1 MSNKESNVLDPSIIL
16 HSTSKAVNKLQS
28 PYDAIAAAVHAIM
41 LAVGFRFA
49 GLGDDARQGNNIMTL
64 RMFTKTIVEGD
75 GTSKTLP
82 ENWNSQG
89 PHCYNFRYSHPQSSL
104 TFVIKVVRLG
114 DKCIILGL
122 GIGVNKHNFEFL
134 ISDLTCLI

>member
-1 MSNKESNVLDPSIIL
+1 MSNKDSNILDPSSIL
-16 HSTSKAVNKLQS
+16 HATSKAITQLNS

-41 LAVGFRFA
+41 LAVGFRFS
-49 GLGDDARQGNNIMTL
+49 GLGDDARQGKAEPFNIYNDSHYS
-64 RMFTKTIVEGD
+64 IEGD

-82 ENWNSQG
+82 EGWNSNG

-122 GIGVNKHNFEFL
+122 GIGVSSFFWL
-134 ISDLTCLI
+134 